1 MRILIAEDD
10 LDIATLYK
18 RALEKNKHS
27 VLITSNGKDC
37 LMNYLTT
44 LKNLRSSTIQTR
56 EGGVEIKDTHSSRNA
71 TAQPRTL
78 VDTNASPYDVV
89 ILDYSMPG
97 MNGME
102 VAKEI
107 LSAYPHQR
115 IIFASAYVKETL
127 EQSVKEL
134 KQVVEL
140 MQKPFALKQLTDTI
154 EDTEAFEELRE
165 LNVDV
170 DRIKGA
176 ELTHEEIFDLL
187 DKLKRIQKNR
197 TF

>member
-18 RALEKNKHS
+18 KALEKNKHR
-27 VLITSNGKDC
+27 VVITSNGKDC

-44 LKNLRSSTIQTR
+44 LKIISSSSLQPHETGAST
-56 EGGVEIKDTHSSRNA
+56 KDTHSSRNP
-71 TAQPRTL
+71 TAQPRTF

-127 EQSVKEL
+127 EHSVKEL

-140 MQKPFALKQLTDTI
+140 MQKPFALKQLTDTV
-154 EDTEAFEELRE
+154 EDTVAFEELRE

-176 ELTHEEIFDLL
+176 ELTHEQIFDLL
-187 DKLKRIQKNR
+187 TKLRRIQKNR